1 MTCSGTFPRLI
12 KFALTAAPVPIS
24 QTPSMD
30 GSVASSSL
38 ASPTGAPQMN
48 FQIPMYNFPEALNV
62 LFDRMAAPPPTT
74 DIHHMSAPHVPQGLE
89 EL

>member
-1 MTCSGTFPRLI
+1 MYTSTRPRATLTFVSL
-12 KFALTAAPVPIS
+12 PVSHLVPL
-24 QTPSMD
+24 D
-30 GSVASSSL
+30 GPVASSSAL
-38 ASPTGAPQMN
+38 APHHGASNMD

-74 DIHHMSAPHVPQGLE
+74 DIHGISTPHVPQGLE